1 MSLTASGSA
10 CKGSWLVN
18 KLGDLLDS
26 KNVSTT
32 SESMMSCCDVSP
44 PGEMMMMM
52 MWLYLKGAGQPGNGR
67 SKKNAKP

>member
-44 PGEMMMMM
+44 PGEMMM
-52 MWLYLKGAGQPGNGR
+52 WLYLKGAGQPGNGR
-67 SKKNAKP
+67 